1 LPAGDPTRSDDD
13 VTPQE
18 KDPRPMADYRT
29 VTPVALEAT
38 GTAIFEA
45 LGAPSDIAAEV
56 AGHLVRAN
64 LAGHDSHGA
73 IRIPQYAGQI
83 EAGVVH
89 PAARPTIIGGR
100 GATVLVDGARGF
112 GQVAT
117 RFALNEAMAR
127 ARVHGIAS
135 AAIRQ
140 ANHIGR
146 VGDYAEIAAS
156 EGLVTILTVGGAGP
170 GVGAATPFGG
180 AARFLGTNPWSMGI
194 PVGNDGSPPVLVDF
208 ATTVVAEG
216 KVKVARAKHEALPPG
231 CIVDK
236 NGAPSVDPKDFYA
249 GGMLLP
255 FGGHKGYGLALAS
268 ALMGTMAIIDD
279 DHPTMA
285 GNLADARD
293 GADLAARAAGAFLVV
308 IDPSAFG
315 DGAAYRE
322 RVSRVTDALREVPS
336 AGASPV
342 MLPGDPEARTTASRR
357 ASGIALPHDT
367 WDAIAVIASAHG
379 VEMPPAS

>member
-1 LPAGDPTRSDDD
+1 
-13 VTPQE
+13 
-18 KDPRPMADYRT
+18 MAEYRT
-29 VTPVALEAT
+29 VTPAALEAA
-38 GTAIFEA
+38 GTAIFVA
-45 LGAPSDIAAEV
+45 LGAPADVAAEV
-56 AGHLVRAN
+56 SGHLVRAN

-83 EAGVVH
+83 AAGVIH
-89 PAARPTIIGGR
+89 PAARPSLIGGR

-117 RFALNEAMAR
+117 RFALDEAMAR
-127 ARVHGIAS
+127 ARVHGIAG

-146 VGDYAEIAAS
+146 VGDYAEIAAA
-156 EGLVTILTVGGAGP
+156 EGLVAILTVGGAGP
-170 GVGAATPFGG
+170 GVGAATPYGG
-180 AARFLGTNPWSMGI
+180 AARFLGTNPWSIGI
-194 PVGNDGSPPVLVDF
+194 PVGNDGAPPVLVDF

-236 NGAPSVDPKDFYA
+236 HGVPSTDPEDFYA

-268 ALMGTMAIIDD
+268 ALLGTLAAIGDG
-279 DHPTMA
+279 HPTMA
-285 GNLADARD
+285 GNLSDART
-293 GADLAARAAGAFLVV
+293 GADQAARGAGAFLVV

-315 DGAAYRE
+315 DAEAYRDHVA
-322 RVSRVTDALREVPS
+322 RITGALREVPA
-336 AGASPV
+336 AGAGAV
-342 MLPGDPEARTTASRR
+342 MLPGDPEAHTTAARR
-357 ASGIALPHDT
+357 ASGIAIPDDT
-367 WDAIAVIASAHG
+367 WDQIKAVANAHG
-379 VEMPPAS
+379 IAMPATAQAALAASPG

>member
-1 LPAGDPTRSDDD
+1 
-13 VTPQE
+13 
-18 KDPRPMADYRT
+18 MADYRI
-29 VTPVALEAT
+29 VQPDALEAT
-38 GTAIFEA
+38 GTAVFEA
-45 LGAPSDIAAEV
+45 LGAPHDIAAEV

-83 EAGVVH
+83 AAGVVH
-89 PAARPTIIGGR
+89 PAARPSIIGGR

-117 RFALNEAMAR
+117 RFALVEAMSR
-127 ARVHGIAS
+127 ARVHGIAG

-146 VGDYAEIAAS
+146 VGDYAEIAAA

-194 PVGNDGSPPVLVDF
+194 PVGSDGAPPVLVDF

-216 KVKVARAKHEALPPG
+216 KVKVARAKHESLPPG
-231 CIVDK
+231 CITDK
-236 NGAPSVDPKDFYA
+236 DGAPSTDPEDFYA

-268 ALMGTMAIIDD
+268 ALMGTLAIIDD
-279 DHPTMA
+279 AHPTMA
-285 GNLADARD
+285 GNLADARE
-293 GADLAARAAGAFLVV
+293 GAELASRAAGAFLVV

-315 DGAAYRE
+315 DAEAYRD
-322 RVSRVTDALREVPS
+322 RVARVTGELRKVPA
-336 AGASPV
+336 AGTGTV
-342 MLPGDPEARTTASRR
+342 MLPGDPEARTTAARR
-357 ASGIALPHDT
+357 ASGIALPDDT
-367 WDAIAVIASAHG
+367 WQAIEAIASANG
-379 VEMPPAS
+379 VTMPEAR

>member
-1 LPAGDPTRSDDD
+1 VSA
-13 VTPQE
+13 TPHA
-18 KDPRPMADYRT
+18 KDYLMADYRI
-29 VTPVALEAT
+29 VKPDALEAT
-38 GTAIFEA
+38 GTAVFEA
-45 LGAPSDIAAEV
+45 LGAPHDIAAEV

-83 EAGVVH
+83 DAGVVH
-89 PAARPTIIGGR
+89 PAARPSIIGGR

-117 RFALNEAMAR
+117 RFALVEAMSR
-127 ARVHGIAS
+127 ARVHGIAG

-146 VGDYAEIAAS
+146 VGDYAEIAAA
-156 EGLVTILTVGGAGP
+156 EGLVTILTVGSAGP

-194 PVGNDGSPPVLVDF
+194 PVGNDGAPPVLVDF

-216 KVKVARAKHEALPPG
+216 KVKVARAKHEALPFG
-231 CIVDK
+231 CITDRH
-236 NGAPSVDPKDFYA
+236 GAPSTDPEDFYA

-268 ALMGTMAIIDD
+268 ALIGTLAIIDD
-279 DHPTMA
+279 AHPTMA

-293 GADLAARAAGAFLVV
+293 GAELASRVAGAFLVV

-315 DGAAYRE
+315 DAEVYRE
-322 RVSRVTDALREVPS
+322 RVARVTRELRKVPP
-336 AGASPV
+336 AGTGAV
-342 MLPGDPEARTTASRR
+342 MLPGDPESRTTASRR
-357 ASGIALPHDT
+357 ASGITLPDDT
-367 WDAIAVIASAHG
+367 WDAIAAIAAAHG
-379 VEMPPAS
+379 VEMPEYT